1 MPGDSER
8 TRAPLDGADLSRAE
22 QSDDTTG
29 ESMHQ
34 TAEEAGTR
42 PEGAGKPDTG
52 PDGVHVEAPQGAPA
66 EVPQEAPSGAT
77 EGATEGASRTA
88 PDVEVVEPPIP
99 ERVRRPVD
107 GARLAVAVVLLVL
120 GLVVSDLAAGTRGA
134 VEQDLTDA
142 TSGLPRLLLTLL
154 GWMSGIGVLLL
165 PIGVGAD
172 LLVRRRPMQLIQAL
186 GAAVVAGILVIVL
199 AVLVQS
205 GNGGFVTD
213 VLTRPT
219 ATGQTGP
226 LDIVIVSMLAL
237 LTVADISGR
246 KWISPIA
253 TTVVIAT
260 LVTTLLSG
268 AMTLAALA
276 CSLLVGWIVGL
287 AARLVFGV
295 TSTRPPGTE
304 VAAVLVSGGV
314 PLTRLE
320 LIDANDAGD
329 RRYVGSTPHGPLDV
343 HVIDRDTFGLASGRR
358 LLRVLRLRSGFTR
371 PPALTLKSEVEHR
384 TLMGLALRDAG
395 IRAPKPVAVSEVGP
409 FSAVIAYDEPHGT
422 PLSDLAGPDGGA
434 EDGTVGEPD
443 SRLDD
448 ARLAAIWR
456 LAATLHRRRLVHRQ
470 LGPST
475 ILLDDQG
482 GVALSRLGSGDVAAD
497 DISLRID
504 LAQLLTT
511 VALTVGPERTVESAV
526 AVLGEDAVL
535 RAVPVLQPVALSPDA
550 RAALKGSKSVM
561 GELRERLVALRP
573 RAEAVEPVQLR
584 RISLKAVATLV
595 MGGIAGYV
603 VLSQLAQ
610 VNLSQ
615 VVSTADW
622 RWAVVLLAFAG
633 LTFAGASIALAGAVQ
648 IHLRFVRTYMT
659 QLAVAFSGLVAPA
672 AVGNIALNT
681 RYLQTSGLSPTV
693 AGASVGVA
701 QVAQFCSYFVLLVIS
716 GVLAGTGPAVSFS
729 PSPVLVAVILAV
741 LIALLALLAI
751 PRVRALITDRVLP
764 QIKSAVPQVL
774 AVLQHPKKLSQLLGG
789 ALLLDVSF
797 VAALVCATRAFGA
810 DAPVAAVAVVYFA
823 GAIIGSAVPTPGG
836 LGGIEAAMSAG
847 LIAIGVDS
855 GTAVSSVLLYRL
867 ATYWLPIPFGWFSL
881 GRLQK
886 VGAI

>member
-8 TRAPLDGADLSRAE
+8 TQPPTDGDGSRPV
-22 QSDDTTG
+22 QQPDDTTG
-29 ESMHQ
+29 ETMRR
-34 TAEEAGTR
+34 TAEHVH
-42 PEGAGKPDTG
+42 DQLDG
-52 PDGVHVEAPQGAPA
+52 PDEQGLTAREPVDEGGPAP
-66 EVPQEAPSGAT
+66 V
-77 EGATEGASRTA
+77 
-88 PDVEVVEPPIP
+88 PDVEVIEPSIP
-99 ERVRRPVD
+99 ERVRRPAD
-107 GARLAVAVVLLVL
+107 GVRLAAAVLLLVL
-120 GLVVSDLAAGTRGA
+120 GLLVADLAAGTRGA

-186 GAAVVAGILVIVL
+186 GAAVVGGVLVIVL
-199 AVLVQS
+199 AILVQS

-219 ATGQTGP
+219 SSGRTGP

-268 AMTLAALA
+268 ALTLAALA
-276 CSLLVGWIVGL
+276 CSLVVGWMVGL
-287 AARLVFGV
+287 AFRLIFGV
-295 TSTRPPGTE
+295 TSTRPPATE
-304 VAAVLVSGGV
+304 VAAVLVAGGL

-329 RRYVGSTPHGPLDV
+329 RRYLGAVPDGQLDV

-371 PPALTLKSEVEHR
+371 PPALTLRSEVEHR
-384 TLMGLALRDAG
+384 TLMGLAFHDAG

-409 FSAVIAYDEPHGT
+409 FSAVIAYDEPQGT
-422 PLSDLAGPDGGA
+422 PLSEVDGQ
-434 EDGTVGEPD
+434 
-443 SRLDD
+443 LDD

-456 LAATLHRRRLVHRQ
+456 LAGTLHRRRLVHRQ

-475 ILLDDQG
+475 ILVDDRG
-482 GVALSRLGSGDVAAD
+482 GVALASLGSGDVAAD
-497 DISLRID
+497 DLSLRID

-511 VALTVGPERTVESAV
+511 VALTVGPERTVDSAV
-526 AVLGEDAVL
+526 AALGEDAVL
-535 RAVPVLQPVALSPDA
+535 RAVPVLQPVALSADA
-550 RAALKGSKSVM
+550 RVALKASKSVM

-573 RAEAVEPVQLR
+573 QAEAVEPVQLR
-584 RISLKAVATLV
+584 RISARGVVTLV
-595 MGGIAGYV
+595 GGGVAGYV
-603 VLSQLAQ
+603 VLTQLAQ
-610 VNLSQ
+610 VNLRQ

-622 RWAVVLLAFAG
+622 RWAALLLVFAAA
-633 LTFAGASIALAGAVQ
+633 TFAGASLALGGAVQ
-648 IHLRFVRTYMT
+648 IRLRFIRTYMT

-681 RYLQTSGLSPTV
+681 RYLQTSGLSPTI

-729 PSPVLVAVILAV
+729 PSPVLVAGILVVVILLLGV
-741 LIALLALLAI
+741 LAL
-751 PRVRALITDRVLP
+751 PKVRALLTDRVLP
-764 QIKSAVPQVL
+764 QVKSAVPQVL
-774 AVLQHPKKLSQLLGG
+774 AVLQHPAKLTQLLGG
-789 ALLLDVSF
+789 ALLLDMSF

-810 DAPVAAVAVVYFA
+810 QAPVASIAVVYFA
-823 GAIIGSAVPTPGG
+823 GAIVGSAVPTPGG
-836 LGGIEAAMSAG
+836 LGGIEAAMSFG
-847 LIAIGVDS
+847 LISIGVDS

-881 GRLQK
+881 NRLQK